1 MPNWALLIVR
11 FSLAAAGAGALAW
24 IALKAG
30 GREWMF
36 ISFILSAPF
45 VAALVAKP
53 LIEGT
58 AEGMRWMR
66 QRSDKEWEGNYYE
79 FSGVQVRI
87 FEHADLLWFCVAD
100 VIRAV
105 GKGKGVDDLANTY
118 STGGRIVPG
127 TKLLSLSL
135 AGLEKNLGE
144 GATQDAL
151 RFLVWARRD
160 VVTPW
165 ERKRSG
171 TMIPR

>member
-1 MPNWALLIVR
+1 MPSWALLLVR
-11 FSLAAAGAGALAW
+11 SALALALAGGLAW
-24 IALKAG
+24 AALKAG

-36 ISFILSAPF
+36 LSFILSAPF
-45 VAALVAKP
+45 AAALIAKP
-53 LIEGT
+53 LIEAT
-58 AEGMRWMR
+58 AEGAAWLR
-66 QRSDKEWEGNYYE
+66 QRSHKEWEGNYYE

-87 FEHADLLWFCVAD
+87 FEHADLLWFCVVD
-100 VIRAV
+100 IIRAV
-105 GKGKGVDDLANTY
+105 GKGKGVDGLVNTY

-127 TKLLSLSL
+127 TKLLCLSL

-171 TMIPR
+171 AMIPR